1 MPSISRDEL
10 LKALKKDKLSSKQK
24 EITNLRLAY
33 SNIHTLRDTVIHSLR
48 GKDRIS
54 PTILPTQSSG
64 RWSYIDP
71 SLNNFPK
78 KCINPACPKGVHEKT
93 VQCWSSRDCIQPDKD
108 TFWIEHDLDAVEHKI
123 YCLILNWEERL
134 NDLRNGFDIHT
145 PVTCT
150 LFNLPNPHDTKNPH
164 SLCTCTIDR
173 VFLQEVCEHCKWR
186 EQVKWNGKDDARRTI
201 SKNMTY
207 GGQYFYVSI
216 DRYGKYKAKYPY
228 RVYKRLIYNPTFVY
242 TIPNIESFLIRDEK
256 LGDPVYDYMVPP
268 NYIDIAIKFVEDN
281 IEIQSRKAI
290 EMEKIRKDKI
300 ARTLYGNR
308 RLFYFTNQSTA
319 KEGFNFR
326 IQGTV
331 ASYINESCILLQKEF
346 PDSYLV
352 QNQHDSLKWAF
363 RYQSFTEQSRKDE
376 EEQILQIVK
385 DITQRELIYNNN
397 SINITAT
404 FHIRNRSEG

>member
-10 LKALKKDKLSSKQK
+10 LKELKKDKLSSKQR
-24 EITNLRLAY
+24 EIAELRLAY

-48 GKDRIS
+48 NKDRIS

-78 KCINPACPKGVHEKT
+78 KCINPSCPRGIHEKT
-93 VQCWSSRDCIQPDKD
+93 MYCWSSRDCIQPDKD
-108 TFWIEHDLDAVEHKI
+108 TFWIEHDLDAVEHRI
-123 YCLILNWEERL
+123 YCLILDWEERL
-134 NDLRNGFDIHT
+134 NDLRNGVDIHT
-145 PVTCT
+145 PVTCS
-150 LFNLPNPHDTKNPH
+150 LFNLPLPSNLYNPHTSEEDTEW
-164 SLCTCTIDR
+164 R
-173 VFLQEVCEHCKWR
+173 VK
-186 EQVKWNGKDDARRTI
+186 VKWNGKDDPRRTI

-216 DRYGKYKAKYPY
+216 DKYNKYKPKLPY
-228 RVYKRLIYNPTFVY
+228 RLFHRLIYNPTFVY
-242 TIPNIESFLIRDEK
+242 TIPNIESFTIEDSK
-256 LGDPVYDYMVPP
+256 GDMVVPDYI
-268 NYIDIAIKFVEDN
+268 NIAIRFVEDN
-281 IEIQSRKAI
+281 IEIQSRKAV
-290 EMEKIRKDKI
+290 EMEKIRRDKI

-346 PDSYLV
+346 PNSYLV

-363 RYQSFTEQSRKDE
+363 KYESSTNGGRKEE
-376 EEQILQIVK
+376 EEQVLRVVK
-385 DITQRELIYNNN
+385 DITQRELMYNNK
-397 SINITAT
+397 SVPITAT
-404 FHIRNRSEG
+404 FHIRNRINNES